1 MNNKQKPS
9 IIFTV
14 FVIALVLIL
23 YALARIFPPSGEQY
37 DETINAW
44 RAEYTVIENGD
55 SVTLKYQNG
64 KTITVSRDLFDKEW
78 ENFMRKNQ

>member
-14 FVIALVLIL
+14 CVIALVLIL
-23 YALARIFPPSGEQY
+23 YALARIFPPKGEQY

-44 RAEYTVIENGD
+44 RAEYTVIEHGD
-55 SVTLKYQNG
+55 SVTLKYKNG